1 MIAAVL
7 ATIAAGCLWG
17 AWGSWRDRNAA
28 RDVGALAVAGCALGV
43 SALVAL

>member
-17 AWGSWRDRNAA
+17 AWGSWRDHNTA
-28 RDVGALAVAGCALGV
+28 RDVGALAVVGCALGV
-43 SALVAL
+43 SALAAI

>member
-7 ATIAAGCLWG
+7 ATIALGCLWG
-17 AWGSWRDRNAA
+17 AWGSWRERNSAL
-28 RDVGALAVAGCALGV
+28 DVGAMLTVGCVLGA